1 MAVKPPFSEN
11 CAFLMGA
18 LVQGTTPNKLKV
30 LQFSLLLYSVVNS
43 ECSCWSVAL
52 DWSLG
57 SHECT
62 MTTLSTVPL
71 PVCRCPQPPVPQA
84 FHGESNSLW
93 SSRQRSLNI
102 TQWVF
107 FVKQNFWTEKMQLFH
122 HLIRFLNPSQLTR
135 RTLTAGAVPLCELPS
150 VLSSIPPSPQP
161 EHCWTYTG
169 ASVIPTMART
179 GKTVFW

>member
-11 CAFLMGA
+11 CAFLMCA

-102 TQWVF
+102 TPWVF
-107 FVKQNFWTEKMQLFH
+107 FCEAKL
-122 HLIRFLNPSQLTR
+122 LNREDAIIS
-135 RTLTAGAVPLCELPS
+135 
-150 VLSSIPPSPQP
+150 PPHMFP
-161 EHCWTYTG
+161 
-169 ASVIPTMART
+169 
-179 GKTVFW
+179 

>member
-107 FVKQNFWTEKMQLFH
+107 FLWSKTFEQRRCNYFTTSYV
-122 HLIRFLNPSQLTR
+122 SLT
-135 RTLTAGAVPLCELPS
+135 L
-150 VLSSIPPSPQP
+150 LSSLAELWRQVQSL
-161 EHCWTYTG
+161 
-169 ASVIPTMART
+169 SVSSQQC
-179 GKTVFW
+179 

>member
-62 MTTLSTVPL
+62 MPTLSPVPL

-84 FHGESNSLW
+84 FHGKSNSLW
-93 SSRQRSLNI
+93 SSRQRSLYI

-107 FVKQNFWTEKMQLFH
+107 FLWSKTFEQRRCNSFTTSSVSLTLLSPLAELWRQVQSLSVS
-122 HLIRFLNPSQLTR
+122 SQQ
-135 RTLTAGAVPLCELPS
+135 C
-150 VLSSIPPSPQP
+150 
-161 EHCWTYTG
+161 
-169 ASVIPTMART
+169 
-179 GKTVFW
+179 

>member
-84 FHGESNSLW
+84 FHGKSNSLW

-107 FVKQNFWTEKMQLFH
+107 FLWSKTFEQRRCNYFTTSYV
-122 HLIRFLNPSQLTR
+122 SLT
-135 RTLTAGAVPLCELPS
+135 L
-150 VLSSIPPSPQP
+150 LSSLAELWRQVQSL
-161 EHCWTYTG
+161 
-169 ASVIPTMART
+169 SVSSQQC
-179 GKTVFW
+179 